1 MKLYSKII
9 IVLLVCIVAL
19 KQANAQ
25 TDFDAIMMSKNQLCV
40 GPMYGY
46 SSWKNYWEGSLK
58 RENLNLGTVS
68 TSTAG
73 IMGAYGVNG
82 KLNILFNVPYIT
94 TKASAGTLKGM
105 KGLQDVS
112 LFVKWMPIEKELGK
126 GVFSLYLLG
135 GISTP
140 LSNYTADYL
149 PLTIGLKSKTASAR
163 VTLDYQVGRFFT
175 TASATYVAR
184 SNVEIDRTSYYTTE
198 LIASNEIEMP
208 NAANFNV
215 RAGYRSGWL
224 IAEAFANNWTTL
236 GGFDITRNNMP
247 FPSNRMNAT
256 SVGAGFKY
264 TFLSSHNLSLVGNA
278 STVVTGRNVGQA
290 TTYNASLFYIIDFS
304 RKQKSSNNSE
314 TK

>member
-1 MKLYSKII
+1 M
-9 IVLLVCIVAL
+9 CFVAL
-19 KQANAQ
+19 KQVTAQ

-46 SSWKNYWEGSLK
+46 SSWKKYWEGSLK
-58 RENLNLGTVS
+58 RDNLNLGTVS

-73 IMGAYGVNG
+73 VMGAYGVNG
-82 KLNILFNVPYIT
+82 KLNVLFNVPYIT
-94 TKASAGTLKGM
+94 TKASAGTLQGM
-105 KGLQDVS
+105 KGFQDLS
-112 LFVKWMPIEKELGK
+112 LFVKWLPFEENLGK

-149 PLTIGLKSKTASAR
+149 PLSIGLKSKTATAR
-163 VTLDYQVGRFFT
+163 VTLDYQVGHFFT
-175 TASATYVAR
+175 TASATYMAR
-184 SNVEIDRTSYYTTE
+184 SNVKIDRTAYYTTE

-208 NAANFNV
+208 DAANFNF
-215 RAGYRSGWL
+215 RTGYRSSWL

-256 SVGAGFKY
+256 SIGAGFKY
-264 TFLSSHNLSLVGNA
+264 TFLPSHGLSLVGNA
-278 STVVTGRNVGQA
+278 STVFSGRNVGQA

-304 RKQKSSNNSE
+304 RKQKSSNDSE